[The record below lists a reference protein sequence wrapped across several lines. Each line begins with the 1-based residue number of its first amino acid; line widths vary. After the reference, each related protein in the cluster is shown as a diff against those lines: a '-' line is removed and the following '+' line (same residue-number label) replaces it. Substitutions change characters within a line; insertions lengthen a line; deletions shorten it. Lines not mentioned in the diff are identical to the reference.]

1 MRAVDR
7 EVSAGGSG
15 QCEGRDALEAVDGC
29 SCWMLR
35 DCVLGCSRVIIKV
48 VTISIVAGPRFVVKH
63 TCSNAEIEPAARGI
77 ILHPQHWCQQVAFAG
92 MK

>member
-1 MRAVDR
+1 
-7 EVSAGGSG
+7 
-15 QCEGRDALEAVDGC
+15 
-29 SCWMLR
+29 MLR

-77 ILHPQHWCQQVAFAG
+77 ILHPQQYQAFG
-92 MK
+92 MLIVWVCCWVD